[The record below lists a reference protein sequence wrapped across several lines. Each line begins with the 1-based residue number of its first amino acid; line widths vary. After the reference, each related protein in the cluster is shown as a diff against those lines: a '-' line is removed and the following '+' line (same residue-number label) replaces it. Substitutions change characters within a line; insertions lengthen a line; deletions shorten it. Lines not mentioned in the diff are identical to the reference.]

1 MAKILGGHGP
11 PGPPGPPLSPSLQLC
26 SIRLKY
32 FTFSLLDETICYIG
46 DELKEMH
53 KLEEPTGFGPDVN
66 NDPFPTLGR
75 IFCDSEGRLNANSLL
90 LQGTQDLSRG
100 RALPLDL
107 SKVIFFYSRETDF
120 SDKNNFFYVMRFF
133 S

>member
-1 MAKILGGHGP
+1 MI
-11 PGPPGPPLSPSLQLC
+11 QLC

-107 SKVIFFYSRETDF
+107 SKVIFFLL
-120 SDKNNFFYVMRFF
+120 SDKNDFFIFNVMCFF

>member
-1 MAKILGGHGP
+1 
-11 PGPPGPPLSPSLQLC
+11 
-26 SIRLKY
+26 
-32 FTFSLLDETICYIG
+32 
-46 DELKEMH
+46 MH

-107 SKVIFFYSRETDF
+107 SKVIFFLL
-120 SDKNNFFYVMRFF
+120 SDKNDFFFFNVMCFF